1 MALAIV
7 LSGCATGSA
16 QRRLTEPSS
25 RPPASAPATAPTPRA
40 VSASTLV
47 AATVLAAQVVGSTVV
62 PPTAEPTTAAPPAQP
77 AQQPDL
83 VHATHQPVPVP
94 GRLVLLGDSIADQ
107 LCTDFPE
114 ATCEAFPGGW
124 VADANGADLADRF
137 VTEAELRPADTVV
150 LSSIGGWHSPGVDDG
165 EILRRLQALYERVAP
180 SVRRLIVL
188 VPPYPNFILC
198 TAPTTPEAM
207 ALLGSRHDE
216 LCHTQQLIADL
227 ERTWSVTEVPI
238 IGPYVSD
245 QEHETPEAR
254 RQLAAAIRFV
264 LAAGPAD
271 ISS

>member
-1 MALAIV
+1 MTV
-7 LSGCATGSA
+7 
-16 QRRLTEPSS
+16 
-25 RPPASAPATAPTPRA
+25 PTPRA
-40 VSASTLV
+40 ASTSTLV
-47 AATVLAAQVVGSTVV
+47 ASIVVAAPVVAAPVVAQTVV
-62 PPTAEPTTAAPPAQP
+62 PPTAEPTTVAPRTQSAQH
-77 AQQPDL
+77 PDL
-83 VHATHQPVPVP
+83 VHATHQPVQVS
-94 GRLVLLGDSIADQ
+94 GRLVLLGDSIVDQ
-107 LCTDFPE
+107 LCTEFPE

-137 VTEAELRPADTVV
+137 VTEADLRPADTVV

-165 EILRRLQALYERVAP
+165 EILRRLQALYERLAP

-188 VPPYPNFILC
+188 VPPYPNFTLC

-227 ERTWSVTEVPI
+227 ERTWLVTEVPI

-254 RQLAAAIRFV
+254 RELAAALRFV